1 MLELALLG
9 EQRVALRGCVVALRS
24 SRALALLAY
33 LALHRGAPQ
42 RRAHLSGLFWP
53 DSTDGQART
62 NLRRELHLLRSGLPG
77 VDRFLVANGGTL
89 LWRVDHR
96 CRLDVAVFEGAAK
109 AAEAACAAEDETTL
123 RVAAAAAVRAYRGE
137 LTPAL
142 YDDWVVAERGRL
154 HNCCV
159 ALLDRLIDL
168 ERAAGNFAAA
178 IEWARR
184 RVDLEPLE
192 EVGYRRLLR
201 LQASSGDRGAA
212 LRTYYR
218 CVSVLEREFGLGP
231 DQATTAEYDRL
242 AGVESAGSAGPRAH
256 LSAASSAGLAGPR
269 AHLSA
274 ASAAGP
280 PRLVGR
286 ERELAILRG
295 LWHEAADGAAGFAV
309 VSGEAGVGKSRLLDE
324 LAAIAQ
330 RSGGAVA
337 RARCFAASGR
347 LALAPVSQWLR
358 SPAVASARGR
368 LDPVWAREVDRLV
381 PPRDGRPTAPPR
393 ALADAW
399 RRHRF
404 LEGLARAVLAA
415 GKPTLLALDDL
426 QWCDA
431 DTLAWLQLL
440 LHLGEG
446 QRLLVVT
453 ATRCEE
459 VDDNPELTRV
469 LRELRSAGQVSELN
483 LAPLDAATSAALAG
497 AVLGGGLDRPDA
509 QRLHAATGGYPLFVV
524 EFTRALVVGG
534 HDWLKP
540 PDLGQLPRAQAVL
553 AGKVAQASPAAREV
567 AGLAAVIGHDF
578 TLELLAEASD
588 LDLHVVAEA
597 VDELWC
603 RRLVRER
610 SPGSYAPDATSRT
623 VLERRAV
630 YRARD

>member
-168 ERAAGNFAAA
+168 ERAVGNFAAA

-242 AGVESAGSAGPRAH
+242 AGVE
-256 LSAASSAGLAGPR
+256 SAGLAGPR

-337 RARCFAASGR
+337 RARCFAASAVRRSRRPAAGSIRSGR
-347 LALAPVSQWLR
+347 GRWTGLSRRATGARPLRHGRWPTHGGVTGSSKGWPALYSQPASQPCSR
-358 SPAVASARGR
+358 SMTCSGATRTPSRGCSCCFTSARVSGCSWSPRPGAKR
-368 LDPVWAREVDRLV
+368 LTTTP
-381 PPRDGRPTAPPR
+381 
-393 ALADAW
+393 
-399 RRHRF
+399 
-404 LEGLARAVLAA
+404 
-415 GKPTLLALDDL
+415 
-426 QWCDA
+426 
-431 DTLAWLQLL
+431 
-440 LHLGEG
+440 
-446 QRLLVVT
+446 
-453 ATRCEE
+453 
-459 VDDNPELTRV
+459 
-469 LRELRSAGQVSELN
+469 S
-483 LAPLDAATSAALAG
+483 
-497 AVLGGGLDRPDA
+497 
-509 QRLHAATGGYPLFVV
+509 
-524 EFTRALVVGG
+524 
-534 HDWLKP
+534 
-540 PDLGQLPRAQAVL
+540 
-553 AGKVAQASPAAREV
+553 
-567 AGLAAVIGHDF
+567 
-578 TLELLAEASD
+578 
-588 LDLHVVAEA
+588 
-597 VDELWC
+597 
-603 RRLVRER
+603 
-610 SPGSYAPDATSRT
+610 
-623 VLERRAV
+623 
-630 YRARD
+630 